1 MTKELIMAKSML
13 ELAHEFIVAKK
24 KAVTFK
30 EIWQYVQKQV
40 DEEITPQVGRFYK
53 LLTLDGRFVA
63 LGNNKWDLKSRYNFK
78 QLYDDARGV
87 FRDVEAIE
95 EGGEEVE
102 ADPFDEDEDDAEER
116 DEETGK
122 KRKVEDEE

>member
-1 MTKELIMAKSML
+1 MTKSML
-13 ELAHEFIVAKK
+13 ELAHEFIQAKK

-40 DEEITPQVGRFYK
+40 EEKTSLQVGRFYK

-63 LGNNKWDLKSRYNFK
+63 LGNNKWDLKSRYTFK
-78 QLYDDARGV
+78 ELYDDARGV

-95 EGGEEVE
+95 EGGEEAE
-102 ADPFDEDEDDAEER
+102 ADPFDEADG
-116 DEETGK
+116 DEEADEEETPK
-122 KRKVEDEE
+122 KRKTDDED

>member
-1 MTKELIMAKSML
+1 MTKSML
-13 ELAHEFIVAKK
+13 ELAHEFIQAKK

-40 DEEITPQVGRFYK
+40 EEKTSLQVGRFYK

-63 LGNNKWDLKSRYNFK
+63 LGNNKWDLKSRYTFK
-78 QLYDDARGV
+78 ELYDDARGV

-95 EGGEEVE
+95 EGGEEAE
-102 ADPFDEDEDDAEER
+102 ADPFDEAEGDDES
-116 DEETGK
+116 DEEETTK
-122 KRKVEDEE
+122 KRKTDDED